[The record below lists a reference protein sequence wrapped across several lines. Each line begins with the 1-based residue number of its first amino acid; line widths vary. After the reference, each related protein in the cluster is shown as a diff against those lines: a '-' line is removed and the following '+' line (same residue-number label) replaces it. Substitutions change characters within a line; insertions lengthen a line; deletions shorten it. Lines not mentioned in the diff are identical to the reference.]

1 MLTGDVYGFSM
12 TNRSVDASRVGSRL
26 FNLDPIDTKV
36 PKAIG
41 TLVKRPLEK
50 LLALPGINGI
60 YSRAT
65 QQAGIDAL
73 QFCEGC
79 LNDMDVAVKL
89 SKDDLDRIPRS
100 GPLVIVANH
109 PFGGVEGLILSSVLL
124 KARPDFK
131 VMVNY
136 MLGLIPELRPVCVF
150 VDPFGTDIQKN
161 VRGLKQCL
169 GHLRGGGCLGVFPSG
184 EVSHLQLSTRTIE
197 DPKWSQQIGGLIR
210 RTGAAVL
217 PVFFEGNNGPVF
229 QIAGLIHPR
238 LRTALL
244 PRATLNTRH
253 KTAVMQIGRVI
264 SAREIGSFKTDDDV
278 ASFLRNRTYALATR
292 RGDRPSRLRRFIA
305 ELGLKRPVKHAKIAD
320 AVDPTRLTRELA
332 GLSRQQLLSESGDLA
347 CYIATARQVP
357 HMMTEVGRLRE
368 VTFRAVGEGTGSPV
382 DLDDFDNTYH
392 HLLVWNRDKHE
403 LVGGYRLGLTDQVTS
418 RVGKAGLYAHTLFDF
433 SHDFLFR
440 LGPAIELGRSFV
452 RVEYQRSFSPLMLLW
467 KGIGAFVSQNP
478 KYRCLFGPVSISN
491 AYSPLSRALIHDFML
506 RAENRHPL
514 SPVVRPRT
522 PFKIS
527 KAIQTR
533 LPLLTAPMR
542 TLDDLSDLV
551 SDIESDGKP
560 VPVLLKQY
568 VKLGAKS
575 LAFNVDP
582 AFGQCLD
589 CLCVLDLMNAN
600 MRSVE
605 RYMGREQVAA
615 YLAAHRGE
623 SPLAA
628 SGLRAS

>member
-1 MLTGDVYGFSM
+1 MSQA
-12 TNRSVDASRVGSRL
+12 RHSRL
-26 FNLDPIDTKV
+26 FNLDPIDSKM
-36 PKAIG
+36 PRPIG

-79 LNDMDVAVKL
+79 LADMDVLVKV
-89 SKDDLDRIPRS
+89 SKDDLDRIPRT

-136 MLGLIPELRPVCVF
+136 LLGLIPELRPICVF
-150 VDPFGTDIQKN
+150 VDPFGTDVQQN

-169 GHLRGGGCLGVFPSG
+169 SHLRGGGCLGVFPSG
-184 EVSHLQLSTRTIE
+184 AVSHLQLSTRTIE
-197 DPKWSQQIGGLIR
+197 DPKWSQHIGGLIR

-217 PVFFEGNNGPVF
+217 PVFFEGNNGPIF

-264 SAREIGSFKTDDDV
+264 SAREISSFKTDEDV

-292 RGDRPSRLRRFIA
+292 RGDKPSRLRRFIA
-305 ELGLKRPVKHAKIAD
+305 ELGFKRPVTHAKIAD
-320 AVDPTRLTRELA
+320 AVDPARLTRELSN
-332 GLSRQQLLSESGDLA
+332 LPKHQLLAESGDLA
-347 CYIATARQVP
+347 CYIATASEAP
-357 HMMTEVGRLRE
+357 NMMTEVGRLRE
-368 VTFRAVGEGTGSPV
+368 VTFRAVGEGTGSPIDV
-382 DLDDFDNTYH
+382 DPFDKTYR
-392 HLLVWNRDKHE
+392 HLLVWNRQKHE
-403 LVGGYRLGLTDQVTS
+403 LVGGYRLGLTDEVTA
-418 RVGKAGLYAHTLFDF
+418 RTGNAGLYVHTLFDF
-433 SHDFLFR
+433 PHEFLFR

-452 RVEYQRSFSPLMLLW
+452 RIDYQRSFSPLMLLW
-467 KGIGAFVSQNP
+467 KGIGSFVSQNP
-478 KYRCLFGPVSISN
+478 KYRYLFGPVSISN
-491 AYSPLSRALIHDFML
+491 AYSPLSRALIHQFML
-506 RAENRHPL
+506 RPENRHDL
-514 SPVVRPRT
+514 SPMVRSRT
-522 PFKIS
+522 PFKVS
-527 KAIQTR
+527 RMIQTR
-533 LPLLTAPMR
+533 LPLLTAPMQS
-542 TLDDLSDLV
+542 LDDLSDV
-551 SDIESDGKP
+551 VADIESDGKP
-560 VPVLLKQY
+560 VPILLKQY

-575 LAFNVDP
+575 LGFNVDP
-582 AFGQCLD
+582 EFGHCLD
-589 CLCVLDLMNAN
+589 CFCILDLMNAN

-605 RYMGREQVAA
+605 RYMGKQQVAA
-615 YLAAHRGE
+615 YLAAHGVT
-623 SPLAA
+623 PQVA
-628 SGLRAS
+628 